1 MLDFENIVRD
11 HEPRPSSLM
20 RTAQPAT
27 REESPLRL
35 IQSSIAMGALLAAL
49 SDWNSTSAN
58 AADTYPTRAVR
69 FIVPGA
75 SGSATDRVARLVAE
89 RLTTL
94 WNSPVVV
101 EDKPG
106 ATGMIA
112 AEYVAH
118 APADGY
124 TALFPFVAF
133 VQAPALFPTV
143 PYDFRKD
150 FAPVT
155 AAVILPSLLAVP
167 GSSPFHTLADYV
179 AAAKAKPDTIS
190 YGSFGIGSSFHIY
203 GETLAHDAGI
213 KLVHVAFKS
222 ESLSLNDLVG
232 GHLDSAF
239 QSVAVSSELI
249 KAGRLRPLAIIGT
262 ERSAI
267 LPDVPT
273 FAELGYSRLDARG
286 WFGVV
291 LPAATPRP
299 VVNKLSADI
308 NVILQRPDVIGT
320 IHGMSAEPAGMTPE
334 QFGEFLDAEYAKWHR
349 LIQDVGI
356 TAAP

>member
-1 MLDFENIVRD
+1 LR
-11 HEPRPSSLM
+11 PLRPS
-20 RTAQPAT
+20 AA
-27 REESPLRL
+27 
-35 IQSSIAMGALLAAL
+35 ICALVLAL
-49 SDWNSTSAN
+49 STATTALS
-58 AADTYPTRAVR
+58 AADYPSRPVR

-75 SGSATDRVARLVAE
+75 SGSATDRVARLVAD
-89 RLTTL
+89 RLTGL
-94 WNSPVVV
+94 WNSPAVV

-118 APADGY
+118 SAPDGY
-124 TALFPFVAF
+124 TSLFAFTAF
-133 VQAPALFPTV
+133 VQAPALFPSV
-143 PYDFRKD
+143 PYDFRND
-150 FAPVT
+150 FAPVS

-167 GSSPFHTLADYV
+167 GGSPFNSLAEYV

-203 GETLAHDAGI
+203 GETLSHDAGI

-222 ESLSLNDLVG
+222 EALSLNDLVG

-249 KAGRLRPLAIIGT
+249 RAGRLRPLAIIGT
-262 ERSAI
+262 QRSTI
-267 LPDVPT
+267 VPEVPT
-273 FAELGYSRLDARG
+273 FAELGYKRLDARG
-286 WFGVV
+286 WFGAL

-299 VVNKLSADI
+299 IVDKLSADM
-308 NVILQRPDVIGT
+308 NTVLRRPDVIDA

-334 QFGEFLDAEYAKWHR
+334 QFAAFLNSEYEKWR
-349 LIQDVGI
+349 TLIKEVGI
-356 TAAP
+356 TANP

>member
-1 MLDFENIVRD
+1 MRPL
-11 HEPRPSSLM
+11 RPSV
-20 RTAQPAT
+20 A
-27 REESPLRL
+27 
-35 IQSSIAMGALLAAL
+35 ICALVLAL
-49 SDWNSTSAN
+49 STATTALS
-58 AADTYPTRAVR
+58 AADYPSRPVR

-75 SGSATDRVARLVAE
+75 SGSATDRVARLVAD
-89 RLTTL
+89 RLTGL
-94 WNSPVVV
+94 WSSPAVV

-118 APADGY
+118 SPPDGY
-124 TALFPFVAF
+124 TSLFAFTAF
-133 VQAPALFPTV
+133 VQAPALFPAV

-150 FAPVT
+150 FAPVS

-167 GSSPFHTLADYV
+167 GDSPFHSLAEYV

-203 GETLAHDAGI
+203 GETLAHGAGI
-213 KLVHVAFKS
+213 RLVHVAFKS
-222 ESLSLNDLVG
+222 EALSLNDLVG

-249 KAGRLRPLAIIGT
+249 RAGKLRPLAIIGT
-262 ERSAI
+262 QRSTI
-267 LPDVPT
+267 VPEVPT
-273 FAELGYSRLDARG
+273 FAELGYKRLDARG
-286 WFGVV
+286 WFGAL

-299 VVNKLSADI
+299 IVDKLSADI
-308 NVILQRPDVIGT
+308 NTVLRRPDVIDA

-334 QFGEFLDAEYAKWHR
+334 QFAAFLNSEYEKWR
-349 LIQDVGI
+349 TLIKEVGI
-356 TAAP
+356 TATP